1 MELDKFL
8 MGILVFTA
16 IIVGGVLIIGNFNEN
31 YDDVMRENIS
41 TDDFTAVYDSTDE
54 LYNLSQDMKDGILGG
69 DIDADATEDSMF
81 KGVYKTIRFIRV
93 SFGITGDIISA
104 IATKLGIPSFFVTLA
119 LTALAIGVI
128 FGLVYL
134 IFRVAKG

>member
-8 MGILVFTA
+8 IGLLVFTA
-16 IIVGGVLIIGNFNEN
+16 LVVGGTLIIGNFNEN

-41 TDDFTAVYDSTDE
+41 TSDFGSVYDTTDE
-54 LYNLSQDMKDGILGG
+54 IYNISQDMKDGVLGG
-69 DIDADATEDSMF
+69 EVDADATEDSMF
-81 KGVYKTIRFIRV
+81 KGTYKTLRFIQG
-93 SFGITGDIISA
+93 SFSLVGDIISA
-104 IATKLGIPSFFVTLA
+104 VALKLGIPGFFVTLG
-119 LTALAIGVI
+119 LTALAISIV